1 MDISTISII
10 LLIGMLVLLAIGM
23 PLGFASGF
31 LATVVLVLKFEPT
44 LLTDPFVHGLNFTEW
59 KAGEG
64 TLTRTFGAG
73 PLNILAQRLY
83 GIMTNYVLISVP
95 LFIFMATLLERSGI
109 ARDMYSTLSIWMN
122 RTRGGIAVVT
132 ALMAVVMAAM
142 SGIIG
147 GEVVLLGL
155 IALPQ
160 MLRLG
165 YDQNLAVGTIC
176 ASGSLGTMIPPSIVL
191 IFFGLITETSIHA
204 LFQAS
209 FLPGFIMAGLYII
222 YILIRTN
229 LNPSLAPLPEP
240 SPDDLT
246 AAEKI
251 KFGKRLLAI
260 VAFIAS
266 ALIGVRAFIVQ
277 NFVTIE
283 EYMWFQSPNWFT
295 VMAIIALATGFYLL
309 KVVGWRETR
318 DAWNQ
323 GKGLLQP
330 LAIVF
335 IVLGSIYGG
344 ITGITEAAAIG
355 SIAVLVLIK
364 LRGEFSMQLVKEA
377 SMRTFKSTGTVIW
390 VTFGATALAG
400 AYTIAG
406 GPTYVANL
414 IIGYDLPTLGVL
426 LVMMA
431 IFLFLGAFMDW
442 TGIVLL
448 VMPVF
453 MPIVLKLPVEEIGV
467 FAPFATDPGFVAVWF
482 GVLFCVNMQV
492 SFLSPPFGPAAFYLK
507 SVAPPHISLPDIFRG
522 FMPFICIQIVV
533 LALVLFF
540 PELTMLFR

>member
-44 LLTDPFVHGLNFTEW
+44 LLTDPFVHGLNFAEW

-246 AAEKI
+246 AAEKSSSVNACW
-251 KFGKRLLAI
+251 RSLL
-260 VAFIAS
+260 
-266 ALIGVRAFIVQ
+266 
-277 NFVTIE
+277 
-283 EYMWFQSPNWFT
+283 
-295 VMAIIALATGFYLL
+295 LL
-309 KVVGWRETR
+309 
-318 DAWNQ
+318 
-323 GKGLLQP
+323 
-330 LAIVF
+330 
-335 IVLGSIYGG
+335 
-344 ITGITEAAAIG
+344 
-355 SIAVLVLIK
+355 
-364 LRGEFSMQLVKEA
+364 LR
-377 SMRTFKSTGTVIW
+377 
-390 VTFGATALAG
+390 
-400 AYTIAG
+400 
-406 GPTYVANL
+406 P
-414 IIGYDLPTLGVL
+414 
-426 LVMMA
+426 
-431 IFLFLGAFMDW
+431 
-442 TGIVLL
+442 
-448 VMPVF
+448 
-453 MPIVLKLPVEEIGV
+453 
-467 FAPFATDPGFVAVWF
+467 
-482 GVLFCVNMQV
+482 
-492 SFLSPPFGPAAFYLK
+492 
-507 SVAPPHISLPDIFRG
+507 
-522 FMPFICIQIVV
+522 
-533 LALVLFF
+533 
-540 PELTMLFR
+540 